1 MTSFLIR
8 LFIRRRE
15 DVQDACVRLSYGNLA
30 GITGIVCNV
39 LLCAIKFFTGL
50 FTGSISITADAVNN
64 LSDASSGVITLL
76 GFKLAGKPADPEHPY
91 GHARM
96 EYLAGLVVSFVIL
109 LIGVQLAGESVQKI
123 LHPAAATFGIVP
135 AVMLVFSILVKLWMA
150 GFYRSIGKK
159 IDSTTL
165 LAASADSRNDV
176 ISTGAV
182 LLALL
187 ISAWTDLDLDGWMG
201 MAVALFILYSGIGL
215 IKDTLD
221 PLLGRAPSEELTRRV
236 EEKILSYEGILG
248 THDLMVHDYG
258 PGQCFASVHVEMSAE
273 MNVMRSHDI
282 IDTIERDFH
291 EQDHIHLVIHY
302 DPIEIGSE
310 AVGTMRQWVTERVH
324 AVSPL
329 LSIHDF
335 RMVKGALHTNLIFD
349 VAAPSSYESTDAEI
363 KQQIQRSVQEN
374 ANGETY
380 YCVITVDR
388 SYAPYHQD

>member
-1 MTSFLIR
+1 MSLGERIKA
-8 LFIRRRE
+8 LRRR
-15 DVQDACVRLSYGNLA
+15 AGLSQEQVAEQVGVSRQAVAKWEAGQSAPSTENLRKLA
-30 GITGIVCNV
+30 QV
-39 LLCAIKFFTGL
+39 LQVGL
-50 FTGSISITADAVNN
+50 EE
-64 LSDASSGVITLL
+64 
-76 GFKLAGKPADPEHPY
+76 LAGKPAAACGPDQTGLGRSIRTCLQSALSVAGAYLLLFILGITAWEFRTLPDWMLEWRFVFGVLVNVPFQVPVPVY
-91 GHARM
+91 GWC
-96 EYLAGLVVSFVIL
+96 AGL
-109 LIGVQLAGESVQKI
+109 
-123 LHPAAATFGIVP
+123 
-135 AVMLVFSILVKLWMA
+135 
-150 GFYRSIGKK
+150 
-159 IDSTTL
+159 
-165 LAASADSRNDV
+165 
-176 ISTGAV
+176 AV

-302 DPIEIGSE
+302 DPIEIGSD

-335 RMVKGALHTNLIFD
+335 RMVKGELHTNLIFD

>member
-150 GFYRSIGKK
+150 GFYRNIGKK

-221 PLLGRAPSEELTRRV
+221 PLLGRAPSEDLTQRV

-291 EQDHIHLVIHY
+291 EQDHIHLIIHY
-302 DPIEIGSE
+302 DPIETGSE

-335 RMVKGALHTNLIFD
+335 RMVKGELHTNLIFD

>member
-30 GITGIVCNV
+30 GITGIECNV

-258 PGQCFASVHVEMSAE
+258 PGQCFASVHVEMNAE

-291 EQDHIHLVIHY
+291 EQDHIHLIIHY
-302 DPIEIGSE
+302 DPIETGSE

-335 RMVKGALHTNLIFD
+335 RMVKGELHTNLIFD

>member
-258 PGQCFASVHVEMSAE
+258 PGQCFASVHVEMNAE

-291 EQDHIHLVIHY
+291 EQDHIHLIIHY
-302 DPIEIGSE
+302 DPIETGSE

-335 RMVKGALHTNLIFD
+335 RMVKGELHTNLIFD

>member
-221 PLLGRAPSEELTRRV
+221 PLLGRAPSEDLTQRV

-291 EQDHIHLVIHY
+291 EQDHIHLIIHY
-302 DPIEIGSE
+302 DPIETGSE

-335 RMVKGALHTNLIFD
+335 RMVKGDLHTNLIFD

-380 YCVITVDR
+380 YCAITVDR

>member
-109 LIGVQLAGESVQKI
+109 LIGVQLAGESIQKI

-159 IDSTTL
+159 IDSSTL

-302 DPIEIGSE
+302 DPIETGSE
-310 AVGTMRQWVTERVH
+310 AVGTMRQWVTECVH

>member
-221 PLLGRAPSEELTRRV
+221 PLLGRAPSEELTQRV

-302 DPIEIGSE
+302 DPIETGSE

-335 RMVKGALHTNLIFD
+335 RMVKGELHTNLIFD
-349 VAAPSSYESTDAEI
+349 VSGPSSYESTDAEI

>member
-39 LLCAIKFFTGL
+39 LLFAIKFFTGL

-221 PLLGRAPSEELTRRV
+221 PLLGRAPSEDLTQRV

-273 MNVMRSHDI
+273 MNAMRSHDI

-302 DPIEIGSE
+302 DPIETGSD

-335 RMVKGALHTNLIFD
+335 RMVKGELHTNLIFD

>member
-30 GITGIVCNV
+30 GITGIMCNV

-221 PLLGRAPSEELTRRV
+221 PLLGRAPSEDLTQRV

-302 DPIEIGSE
+302 DPIETGSE

-335 RMVKGALHTNLIFD
+335 RMVKGELHTNLIFD

>member
-150 GFYRSIGKK
+150 GFYRNIGKK

-302 DPIEIGSE
+302 DPIEIGIE

>member
-150 GFYRSIGKK
+150 GFYRNIGKK

-187 ISAWTDLDLDGWMG
+187 VSAWTDLDLDGWMG

-221 PLLGRAPSEELTRRV
+221 PLLGRAPSEDLTQRV

-302 DPIEIGSE
+302 DPIETGSE

-335 RMVKGALHTNLIFD
+335 RMVKGELHTNLIFD

>member
-39 LLCAIKFFTGL
+39 LLFAIKFFTGL

-302 DPIEIGSE
+302 DPIEIGIE

>member
-221 PLLGRAPSEELTRRV
+221 PLLGRAPSEDLTQRV

-302 DPIEIGSE
+302 DPIETGSE

-335 RMVKGALHTNLIFD
+335 RMVKGELHTNLIFD
-349 VAAPSSYESTDAEI
+349 VSAPSSYESTDAEI

>member
-221 PLLGRAPSEELTRRV
+221 PLLGRAPSEDLTQRV

-258 PGQCFASVHVEMSAE
+258 PGQCFASVHVEMSTE

-302 DPIEIGSE
+302 DPIETGSE

-335 RMVKGALHTNLIFD
+335 RMVKGELHTNLIFD

>member
-150 GFYRSIGKK
+150 GFYRNIGKK

-221 PLLGRAPSEELTRRV
+221 PLLGRAPSEDLTQRV

-291 EQDHIHLVIHY
+291 EQDHIHLIIHY
-302 DPIEIGSE
+302 DPIETGSE

-335 RMVKGALHTNLIFD
+335 RMVKGELHTNLIFD
-349 VAAPSSYESTDAEI
+349 VSAPSSYESTDAEI

>member
-221 PLLGRAPSEELTRRV
+221 PLLGRAPSEDLTQRV

-302 DPIEIGSE
+302 DPIETGSE

-335 RMVKGALHTNLIFD
+335 RMVKGELHTNLIFD
-349 VAAPSSYESTDAEI
+349 VAAPPSYESTDAEI

>member
-291 EQDHIHLVIHY
+291 EQDHIHLIIHY
-302 DPIEIGSE
+302 DPIETGSE

>member
-302 DPIEIGSE
+302 DPIEIGSD

-335 RMVKGALHTNLIFD
+335 RMVKGELHTNLIFD
-349 VAAPSSYESTDAEI
+349 VSAPSSYESTDAEI

>member
-150 GFYRSIGKK
+150 GFY
-159 IDSTTL
+159 
-165 LAASADSRNDV
+165 
-176 ISTGAV
+176 
-182 LLALL
+182 
-187 ISAWTDLDLDGWMG
+187 
-201 MAVALFILYSGIGL
+201 
-215 IKDTLD
+215 
-221 PLLGRAPSEELTRRV
+221 LT
-236 EEKILSYEGILG
+236 S
-248 THDLMVHDYG
+248 
-258 PGQCFASVHVEMSAE
+258 
-273 MNVMRSHDI
+273 
-282 IDTIERDFH
+282 
-291 EQDHIHLVIHY
+291 
-302 DPIEIGSE
+302 
-310 AVGTMRQWVTERVH
+310 
-324 AVSPL
+324 
-329 LSIHDF
+329 
-335 RMVKGALHTNLIFD
+335 
-349 VAAPSSYESTDAEI
+349 
-363 KQQIQRSVQEN
+363 
-374 ANGETY
+374 
-380 YCVITVDR
+380 
-388 SYAPYHQD
+388 

>member
-258 PGQCFASVHVEMSAE
+258 PGQCFASAHVEMSAE

-302 DPIEIGSE
+302 DPIETGSE

-335 RMVKGALHTNLIFD
+335 RMVKGELHTNLIFD

>member
-159 IDSTTL
+159 IDSSTL

-302 DPIEIGSE
+302 DPIETGSE

>member
-150 GFYRSIGKK
+150 GFYRNIGKK

-302 DPIEIGSE
+302 DPIETGSE

>member
-135 AVMLVFSILVKLWMA
+135 AIMLVFSILVKLWMA

-258 PGQCFASVHVEMSAE
+258 PGRCFASAHVEMSAE

-302 DPIEIGSE
+302 DPIETGSE
-310 AVGTMRQWVTERVH
+310 AVGTIRQWVTERVH

-335 RMVKGALHTNLIFD
+335 RMVKGELHTNLIFD

>member
-1 MTSFLIR
+1 M
-8 LFIRRRE
+8 
-15 DVQDACVRLSYGNLA
+15 QDACVRLSYGNLA

-150 GFYRSIGKK
+150 GFYRNIGKK

-291 EQDHIHLVIHY
+291 EQDHIHLIIHY
-302 DPIEIGSE
+302 DPIETGSE

-335 RMVKGALHTNLIFD
+335 RMVKGELHTNLIFD

>member
-221 PLLGRAPSEELTRRV
+221 PLLGRAPSEDLTQRV

-302 DPIEIGSE
+302 DPIETGSE
-310 AVGTMRQWVTERVH
+310 AVGTMRQWVAERVH

-335 RMVKGALHTNLIFD
+335 RMVKGELHTNLIFD

>member
-221 PLLGRAPSEELTRRV
+221 PLLGRAPSEELTLRV

-291 EQDHIHLVIHY
+291 EQDHIHLIIHY
-302 DPIEIGSE
+302 DPIETGSE

-335 RMVKGALHTNLIFD
+335 RMVKGDLHTNLIFD

-380 YCVITVDR
+380 YCAITVDR

>member
-1 MTSFLIR
+1 M
-8 LFIRRRE
+8 
-15 DVQDACVRLSYGNLA
+15 QDACVRLSYGNLA

-302 DPIEIGSE
+302 DPIETGSE

-335 RMVKGALHTNLIFD
+335 RMVKGELHTNLIFD

>member
-150 GFYRSIGKK
+150 GFYRNIGKK

-221 PLLGRAPSEELTRRV
+221 PLLGRAPSEDLTQRV

-291 EQDHIHLVIHY
+291 EQDHIHLIIHY
-302 DPIEIGSE
+302 DPIETGSE

-335 RMVKGALHTNLIFD
+335 RMVKGDLHTNLIFD

-380 YCVITVDR
+380 YCAITVDR

>member
-1 MTSFLIR
+1 M
-8 LFIRRRE
+8 
-15 DVQDACVRLSYGNLA
+15 QDACVRLSYGNLA

-258 PGQCFASVHVEMSAE
+258 PGQCFASVHVEMNAE

-291 EQDHIHLVIHY
+291 EQDHIHLIIHY
-302 DPIEIGSE
+302 DPIETGSE

-335 RMVKGALHTNLIFD
+335 RMVKGELHTNLIFD

>member
-291 EQDHIHLVIHY
+291 EQDHIHLIIHY
-302 DPIEIGSE
+302 DPIETGSE

-335 RMVKGALHTNLIFD
+335 RMVKGDLHTNLIFD

>member
-165 LAASADSRNDV
+165 LAASADSRNDA

-291 EQDHIHLVIHY
+291 EQDHIHLMIHY
-302 DPIEIGSE
+302 DPIETGSE

-335 RMVKGALHTNLIFD
+335 RMVKGELHTNLIFD

-380 YCVITVDR
+380 YCAITVDR

>member
-150 GFYRSIGKK
+150 GFYRNIGKK

-221 PLLGRAPSEELTRRV
+221 PLLGRAPSEDLTQRV

-302 DPIEIGSE
+302 DPIETGSE

>member
-150 GFYRSIGKK
+150 GFYRNIGKK

-221 PLLGRAPSEELTRRV
+221 PLLGRAPSEDLTQRV

-302 DPIEIGSE
+302 DPIETGSE
-310 AVGTMRQWVTERVH
+310 AVGTMRQWVAERVH

-335 RMVKGALHTNLIFD
+335 RMVKGELHTNLIFD

>member
-221 PLLGRAPSEELTRRV
+221 PLLGRAPSEDLTQRV

-258 PGQCFASVHVEMSAE
+258 PGQCFASVHVEMSTE

-302 DPIEIGSE
+302 DPIETGSE

>member
-302 DPIEIGSE
+302 DPIETGSE

-335 RMVKGALHTNLIFD
+335 RMVKGELHTNLIFD

>member
-39 LLCAIKFFTGL
+39 LLCVIKFFTGL

-150 GFYRSIGKK
+150 RFYRSIGKK

-291 EQDHIHLVIHY
+291 EQDHIHLIIHY
-302 DPIEIGSE
+302 DPIETGSE

-335 RMVKGALHTNLIFD
+335 RMVKGELHTNLIFD

>member
-221 PLLGRAPSEELTRRV
+221 PLLGRAPSEDLTRRV

-302 DPIEIGSE
+302 DPIEIGSD

-335 RMVKGALHTNLIFD
+335 RMVKGELHTNLIFD

-380 YCVITVDR
+380 YCAITVDR

>member
-221 PLLGRAPSEELTRRV
+221 PLLGRAPSEDLTQRV

-302 DPIEIGSE
+302 DPIETGSE
-310 AVGTMRQWVTERVH
+310 AVGTMRQWVAERVH

>member
-302 DPIEIGSE
+302 DPIETGSE
-310 AVGTMRQWVTERVH
+310 AVGTMRQWVTESVH

-335 RMVKGALHTNLIFD
+335 RMVKGELHTNLIFD

>member
-302 DPIEIGSE
+302 DPIEIGIE